1 MNPLTI
7 LGARAAVPLAD
18 AAPIKPAVELGTPL
32 LLTIAALG
40 VAVLL
45 VMIIR
50 FKIQAFVALLTVSI
64 AVAVAAQ
71 IPLTDIFTVVSNGVG
86 STMGKVALLIALGA
100 ILGRMIEVSGG
111 VQSLADHFVERF
123 GRTRVAV
130 SLTLVG
136 FLVAIPVFFE
146 VGVIVLVPI
155 VYAFAKLLNVHPIKF
170 GLPMAGIMLSIHVA
184 VPPHPGIVAGA
195 GVLGADI
202 GLITMISLAICVP
215 LGFLSYW
222 VARIMNRRPM
232 ELLPT
237 VKAQL
242 DEYGSP
248 ETIRAGH
255 EHPLGNGGAGNSRP
269 GNSGSGNSGS
279 ARGGVATALRTP
291 GAVMAPPKPGLIV
304 ALIAAP
310 IVQIMLGTVG
320 TLTLPK
326 SNPAY
331 GVASFIGNPFLALLV
346 AVGISFF
353 TLAVR
358 RGWSL
363 KQTGEIFE
371 QSLPPIAS
379 ILMIVAAGGVFGE
392 VLRVSGIG
400 AALSTTLDGIGLP
413 IILLGFV
420 ISLALRAAQGS
431 ATVAIVTT
439 TGLLT
444 AAIQN
449 GGYTPA
455 QIAVIVIAIGFGSL
469 GLSHVTD
476 AGFWVVVRYYGLTVA
491 DGLKTWTVLTTVLGV
506 AGFLLTSVA
515 WLLVGGL
522 GH

>member
-1 MNPLTI
+1 
-7 LGARAAVPLAD
+7 
-18 AAPIKPAVELGTPL
+18 
-32 LLTIAALG
+32 
-40 VAVLL
+40 
-45 VMIIR
+45 
-50 FKIQAFVALLTVSI
+50 
-64 AVAVAAQ
+64 
-71 IPLTDIFTVVSNGVG
+71 
-86 STMGKVALLIALGA
+86 MGKVALLIALGA
-100 ILGRMIEVSGG
+100 VLGRMIEVSGG

-146 VGVIVLVPI
+146 VGIIVLVPI
-155 VYAFAKLLNVHPIKF
+155 VYAFSKLLNVHPIKF
-170 GLPMAGIMLSIHVA
+170 GLPMAGIMLAIHVA

-202 GLITMISLAICVP
+202 GLITMIALAICVP

-222 VARIMNRRPM
+222 VGRIMNRREM
-232 ELLPT
+232 ELLPS

-242 DEYGSP
+242 DEYG
-248 ETIRAGH
+248 ETEDEAVH
-255 EHPLGNGGAGNSRP
+255 H
-269 GNSGSGNSGS
+269 GS
-279 ARGGVATALRTP
+279 GGVATKAPASTK
-291 GAVMAPPKPGLIV
+291 VVAPPKPGLIV

-310 IVQIMLGTVG
+310 IVQIMVGTIG
-320 TLTLPK
+320 TLTIPK
-326 SNPAY
+326 TDPLY
-331 GVASFIGNPFLALLV
+331 GVASFIGNPFFALLV
-346 AVGISFF
+346 AVGLAFF

-363 KQTGEIFE
+363 RETGEIFE
-371 QSLPPIAS
+371 ESLPPIAS

-400 AALSTTLDGIGLP
+400 AALSSTLDGLGLP
-413 IILLGFV
+413 IILLGFI

-444 AAIQN
+444 AAIQS

-476 AGFWVVVRYYGLTVA
+476 AGFWVVVRYYGITVA
-491 DGLKTWTVLTTVLGV
+491 DGLKTWTVLTTILGV
-506 AGFLLTSVA
+506 AGFLLTYVA
-515 WLLVGGL
+515 WILVGGL
-522 GH
+522 AH